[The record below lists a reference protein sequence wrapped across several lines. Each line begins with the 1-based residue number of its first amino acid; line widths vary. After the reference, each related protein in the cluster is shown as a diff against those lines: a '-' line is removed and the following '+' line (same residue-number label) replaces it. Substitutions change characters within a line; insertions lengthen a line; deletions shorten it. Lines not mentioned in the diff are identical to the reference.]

1 LLKKQETVRSIKLL
15 SFISFS
21 FVLLTYSVFGNNF
34 PVGRLEGF
42 KFPPPPATI
51 SQRGITTTGAAQNR
65 NLSIS
70 KPSGA
75 VAGDILIVNI
85 AYLRNNATAT
95 NPILAGWTLVN
106 AAWLTDTDKE
116 TVRGAVLYR
125 IVTAADDAVTTYTF
139 DLGAGTAN
147 ATGGI
152 AAFSGVDPLS
162 PFDAVLG
169 TLNVSQGNK
178 SNAATAASITTST
191 AGAALLMLTQA
202 SDNMSWKDTIGT
214 SGCWQ
219 VNGPAYLN
227 EILDLPYKVNSANFS
242 VGAAWGIKSDP
253 GQTGAGKVSFVD
265 PLATRDFGALLIA
278 LKPLDAVLVPPAI
291 TSNLALTNIYGA
303 GNTYQISASNYP
315 TSYAASGISSGV
327 TIDASTGTIAFAKT
341 IPVGVHNLTI
351 SASNASGTG
360 SATLVYTV
368 TPFSLTITAS
378 NNIKCQGADLTLGT
392 TSFTVN
398 TTLPNSEL
406 VGSVTLASSGAT
418 AAASAG
424 TYPLMPSAATG
435 ASGFSATNYNIT
447 YTAGILT
454 VKPFNAWTGAVNGS
468 WNQAGNWCLAGTEVP
483 AATASVEIWPE
494 GSSLEIDAS
503 VAAGSML
510 IKQGASVI
518 MKTGGVLQL
527 HGSWIN
533 QGGFQAETGTTVVL
547 NAGNY
552 SLGGSQPTAFR
563 NLTLTGGG
571 EKTIAGTVS
580 VNGVL
585 SLNSGY
591 IVAPVT
597 SPITI
602 NNNGTVVGASNLS
615 FVKGYVKKIGTNG
628 TSNYAFD
635 FPVGQADDMIYDPL
649 RITFPIASATDAFVV
664 GHQHTAYPSVSK
676 RLYIK
681 TIASEYWDIIKS
693 SLTHNSNGVSIRMHY
708 HVTANSG
715 GDGTGYFPG
724 AQTLAN
730 YKVGHFNTDSSRWEV
745 AVTGASV
752 INRVEAGSDMTN
764 GYLIVDNVQQF
775 SPFAPIELE
784 ASALPVILKGFS
796 VWSIGSGQVKLQW
809 ETEQEQMNKGFWIE
823 RRGASQDKFERIG
836 FVSSKVPGGSSYK
849 QTAYQYTDNPMTS
862 GMLLYRLVQED
873 LDSKLTVGE
882 VKKVELNPVG
892 IFNIYPNPSRGKVF
906 IQLLDQRNDYALD
919 VYTGMGNKIFSC
931 KQLPSTG
938 YQLKL
943 PNSGIFIFRLTN
955 LNSGEMHI
963 SRHIVQQ

>member
-1 LLKKQETVRSIKLL
+1 MRSIKLL
-15 SFISFS
+15 PLISFS

-34 PVGRLEGF
+34 SIDRMEGLRF
-42 KFPPPPATI
+42 STPPATI
-51 SQRGITTTGAAQNR
+51 TQRGNTTTGAAQNR

-70 KPSGA
+70 KPVGA
-75 VAGDILIVNI
+75 VTGDILIVNI

-95 NPILAGWTLVN
+95 NPILAGWTLIN

-116 TVRGAVLYR
+116 TIRGAVLYR

-147 ATGGI
+147 ATGGM
-152 AAFSGVDPLS
+152 AAFSGVDPLI
-162 PFDAVLG
+162 PFDAPLG
-169 TLNVSQGNK
+169 TLNVSQGIK

-191 AGAALLMLTQA
+191 SGAALLMLTQA

-227 EILDLPYKVNSANFS
+227 EFLDLPYKVNSANFS

-253 GQTGAGKVSFVD
+253 GQTGAGEVSFVD
-265 PLATRDFGALLIA
+265 PLAARDFGAILIA
-278 LKPLDAVLVPPAI
+278 LKPLDAALVPPAV
-291 TSNLALTNIYGA
+291 TSNLTLNNVYGA

-327 TIDASTGTIAFAKT
+327 TIDASTGAIAFAKT
-341 IPVGVHNLTI
+341 IPVGVHSLTI
-351 SASNASGTG
+351 SASNAVGTG
-360 SATLVYTV
+360 SATLIYTV
-368 TPFSLTITAS
+368 TPFPLTITAS
-378 NNIKCQGADLTLGT
+378 NSIKCQGVNLTLGT
-392 TSFTVN
+392 ASFTVN

-406 VGSVTLASSGAT
+406 VSSVLLSSSGAT
-418 AAASAG
+418 ADATAG
-424 TYPLMPSAATG
+424 TYPLIPSDATG
-435 ASGFSATNYNIT
+435 TLGFSAANYNIT
-447 YTAGILT
+447 YSAGTLT
-454 VKPFNAWTGAVNGS
+454 VKPLNAWTGAVNGS
-468 WNQAGNWCLAGTEVP
+468 WNQTGNWCLAGTEVP
-483 AATASVEIWPE
+483 GATSAVEIWPE
-494 GSSLEIDAS
+494 GATLEIDAS

-510 IKQGASVI
+510 IREGASVI
-518 MKTGGVLQL
+518 MRTGGNLQL
-527 HGSWIN
+527 HGNWIN
-533 QGGFQAETGTTVVL
+533 QGGFQAETGTAVVL
-547 NAGNY
+547 NAGNFT
-552 SLGGSQPTAFR
+552 LGGSRPTTFR

-571 EKTIAGTVS
+571 EKSITGIIN

-597 SPITI
+597 FPLTI
-602 NNNGTVVGASNLS
+602 NNNGSVVGASNLS

-628 TSNYAFD
+628 ASNYAFD
-635 FPVGQADDMIYDPL
+635 FPIGQSDDMIYDPL
-649 RITFPIASATDAFVV
+649 RITFPIASTTDAFVV
-664 GHQHTAYPSVSK
+664 GHQHTPYPSVAK

-681 TIASEYWDIIKS
+681 TLASEYWDIIKS
-693 SLTHNSNGVSIRMHY
+693 SLTHNSNGVSIRIHY

-715 GDGTGYFPG
+715 GDETGYFPG
-724 AQTLAN
+724 ALTLAN
-730 YKVGHFNTDSSRWEV
+730 YKLGHYNTDSSRWEV

-764 GYLIVDNVQQF
+764 GYLVVDNVQQF

-796 VWSIGSGQVKLQW
+796 ARSVGAGQVKLQW
-809 ETEQEQMNKGFWIE
+809 ETLQEQMNKGFWIE
-823 RRGASQDKFERIG
+823 RKSANQDKFERIG
-836 FVSSKVPGGSSYK
+836 FVPSKVPGGSSYK
-849 QTAYQYTDNPMTS
+849 QTGYQFTDNPIVS
-862 GMLLYRLVQED
+862 GKLLYRLVQED

-882 VKKVELNPVG
+882 VKKVELNQGV
-892 IFNIYPNPSRGKVF
+892 IFSVYPNPSRGKVI
-906 IQLLDQRNDYALD
+906 IQLYDQSNDYALD
-919 VYTGMGNKIFSC
+919 VYDGMGNKISSF
-931 KQLPSTG
+931 KKVPKTG
-938 YQLKL
+938 CQIEL